1 MGILGNWIIMVYT
14 IVITLF
20 NGMAESR
27 INTNGNVINQFDIEL
42 VNKILKGS
50 VDLKPEFL
58 KLGVG
63 M

>member
-1 MGILGNWIIMVYT
+1 MVYA

-20 NGMAESR
+20 NGMTESR
-27 INTNGNVINQFDIEL
+27 VNTNGNVIKHYDIEL

-50 VDLKPEFL
+50 VGLKPEFL

>member
-1 MGILGNWIIMVYT
+1 MVYA

-50 VDLKPEFL
+50 VGLKPEFL